1 MSEIS
6 LRTAV
11 AALPAESREVIHGM
25 YGLMSDASR
34 CVHGVAVLLGLDVI
48 VTRERLV
55 AALQTLET
63 PAVPSIGPL
72 DGLPPKVRDGYMHLH
87 DDLSRGSWRHHAL
100 AISVAQNGTPLKAG
114 HGCPWPNYAS
124 IRRRYALESRPGSL

>member
-11 AALPAESREVIHGM
+11 AALPAESREVIHAM
-25 YGLMSDASR
+25 YGLTSGTYR

-48 VTRERLV
+48 LIRERLV

-63 PAVPSIGPL
+63 PGVPPIGPL
-72 DGLPPKVRDGYMHLH
+72 DGLPPKVRVGYMHLH
-87 DDLSRGSWRHHAL
+87 DDISRSSWRHHAL
-100 AISVAQNGTPLKAG
+100 AITAAQNGTPRKAR
-114 HGCPWPNYAS
+114 HDCPWPNYTA
-124 IRRRYALESRPGSL
+124 IRRRYAVES